1 MNKTII
7 AFLLV
12 VIIAVA
18 PMLLVGCQIGKDKTD
33 VPSTPDDSNVTDNGD
48 GQDRQQLAE
57 FAQLLDG
64 FKVVYSKGLSGST
77 NPIQPLADQL
87 TTGILDQLNSFYGS
101 GTDNDALATYFPDS
115 IRQTIYQGTDGI
127 AQLADD
133 TSIANDQWLWTLN
146 PNAEKKSKDIFDTIF
161 QGQDYPTALANCQT
175 TLNSKAKNYPQLSS
189 IYSIPLQIAFYEKML
204 GREQVIYRANV
215 RKEQFEDYYLLGSSY
230 PQFMEHFEIIIEASS
245 GSTLDNLCI
254 YRESFLYYM
263 KENKKWRIPA
273 PDDILCGERE
283 QILEMPQIVKD
294 YLGDWDAKTGLL
306 GEYRNQATYSGL
318 TKTDADAYIT
328 YLLDNVIGAQVV
340 ANDYRQFGPN
350 QTTYRDSISLA
361 KYETDGELDLAKLN
375 YTDGTYNYYNYRN
388 YVGRVAEMVYSLVY
402 DGAEQFVYTYQ
413 GDGFEI
419 EYDYVQSYQNQH
431 GAMPDEQ
438 DSIMRAKSASFIGDY
453 DNEQFFSFD
462 DTPLAEYQSVTLMPH
477 QTIAISTLKLKVFTA
492 NPDLS
497 VGVNLR
503 YYAYDPI
510 TGEGNLYVFA
520 QDDINFYQATP
531 YDSAY
536 SGRDCQY
543 HRYVAGKGY
552 LYKTTQK
559 DNDGHSIQG
568 YYTTL
573 TVRLDLS
580 AISADFIVK
589 DDSQDNAKPDGAKVD
604 QFINSK
610 SDPKLQIGSVLGGY
624 VEAPLNDAFCYKVI
638 PSARRGGFTVLDER
652 QIQFSFFEMT
662 FDIHKDLSNQNY
674 DYKFCIVEAQ

>member
-18 PMLLVGCQIGKDKTD
+18 PMLLIGCQIGKGKTD

-48 GQDRQQLAE
+48 GQDGQQLAE

-115 IRQTIYQGTDGI
+115 IRQTIYQDTDGI

-133 TSIANDQWLWTLN
+133 TSIVNDQWLWTLN
-146 PNAEKKSKDIFDTIF
+146 PKAERNFNDIFDTIF
-161 QGQDYPTALANCQT
+161 QGQDYTAALANCQN
-175 TLNSKAKNYPQLSS
+175 TLNSDEKTYPQLYSV
-189 IYSIPLQIAFYEKML
+189 YSIPLQIALYE
-204 GREQVIYRANV
+204 I
-215 RKEQFEDYYLLGSSY
+215 LLGYSQNNNCTMY
-230 PQFMEHFEIIIEASS
+230 
-245 GSTLDNLCI
+245 D
-254 YRESFLYYM
+254 
-263 KENKKWRIPA
+263 KEFVDQYEYRIPDSSFSICDEYYSKFA
-273 PDDILCGERE
+273 IK
-283 QILEMPQIVKD
+283 IKNSINTNIVDKYIYYYESEIKIKYSVDGQYTEINIPSINLDCDSLISD
-294 YLGDWDAKTGLL
+294 YLKYLEDT
-306 GEYRNQATYSGL
+306 YQSTATYSGL

-361 KYETDGELDLAKLN
+361 KYQTDGELDLAKLN

-419 EYDYVQSYQNQH
+419 EYDYVQSYQDQH

-462 DTPLAEYQSVTLMPH
+462 DTPLAEYQSVTLMP
-477 QTIAISTLKLKVFTA
+477 QQDIAVSTLKLQVFTA

-510 TGEGNLYVFA
+510 TGEGKLHVFA

-604 QFINSK
+604 QFVNSK
-610 SDPKLQIGSVLGGY
+610 FDPKLQIGSVLGGH

-638 PSARRGGFTVLDER
+638 PSAKRGGFTVLDER

-674 DYKFCIVEAQ
+674 DFKFCIVEAQ

>member
-1 MNKTII
+1 MKKSILVVFLVFII
-7 AFLLV
+7 AIV
-12 VIIAVA
+12 
-18 PMLLVGCQIGKDKTD
+18 PMLLVGCHIGKGKTD
-33 VPSTPDDSNVTDNGD
+33 VPSIPDDSNVTDNGD
-48 GQDRQQLAE
+48 GQDGQQLAE

-87 TTGILDQLNSFYGS
+87 TIGILDQLNSFYGS

-115 IRQTIYQGTDGI
+115 IRQTIYQDTDGT

-146 PNAEKKSKDIFDTIF
+146 PNAEKKSSTIYNTIF
-161 QGQDYPTALANCQT
+161 QGQEYPTALANCHT
-175 TLNSKAKNYPQLSS
+175 ILNSKDNKYPQLSS
-189 IYSIPLQIAFYEKML
+189 VFAIPLQIALYET
-204 GREQVIYRANV
+204 
-215 RKEQFEDYYLLGSSY
+215 LLGYNQIELEFIIDTIKTEDGSY
-230 PQFMEHFEIIIEASS
+230 EGGVLYNYYTEVFSIKIKACQNKNIIGKLIYQSDTFTYFIKNNTVFPKGNDNGHS
-245 GSTLDNLCI
+245 GTETYAGS
-254 YRESFLYYM
+254 
-263 KENKKWRIPA
+263 
-273 PDDILCGERE
+273 DI
-283 QILEMPQIVKD
+283 KT
-294 YLGDWDAKTGLL
+294 YLQDLKNN
-306 GEYRNQATYSGL
+306 YRNQATYSGL

-361 KYETDGELDLAKLN
+361 KYQTDGELDLAKLN

-419 EYDYVQSYQNQH
+419 EYDYVQSYQDQH

-462 DTPLAEYQSVTLMPH
+462 DTPLAEYQSVTLMP
-477 QTIAISTLKLKVFTA
+477 QQDIAVSTLKLQVFTA

-510 TGEGNLYVFA
+510 TGEGKLHVFA

-589 DDSQDNAKPDGAKVD
+589 DDSQDNAKLDGAKVNKFFD
-604 QFINSK
+604 SQ
-610 SDPKLQIGSVLGGY
+610 SDPKLQIGSVLGGH

-638 PSARRGGFTVLDER
+638 PSAKRGGFTVLDER

-674 DYKFCIVEAQ
+674 DFKFCILEAQ